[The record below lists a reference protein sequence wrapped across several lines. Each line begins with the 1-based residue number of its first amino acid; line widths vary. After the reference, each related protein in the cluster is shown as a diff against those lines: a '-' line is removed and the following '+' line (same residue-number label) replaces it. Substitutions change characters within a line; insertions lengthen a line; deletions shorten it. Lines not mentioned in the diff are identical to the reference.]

1 MKSKK
6 RETLT
11 SIIIFFVIIAIIAT
25 AIVLGL
31 IFLQEFLKEED
42 TVAED
47 FKYNATNQETKA
59 QEEIETPEIVENPI
73 NEINSTEVKNVDYS
87 NVNVDKFFYNQLNN
101 YSKTIYK
108 AFESNKENMKTGT
121 YKIELGTSFS
131 SLLSQSNGQDLLG
144 DYYQSAIEAYTY
156 DNPDVFYLSPNKMFL
171 NMETTTQGKK
181 VTYNVY
187 INSGSEANYLVDGY
201 NSKQDIDNAMSQIE
215 QVKNEILSRR
225 TGNTYNDIKLVHDYL
240 VDNVEYDSSISK
252 PNIYDIY
259 GALVRKESVCE
270 GYARSF
276 KYLMDE
282 LNIPCTLVIGTA
294 TNSQGQTE
302 NHAWNYVQINNNWYA
317 VDTTWDDPII
327 IGNGTVSESIKYR
340 YFLKGSSEIN
350 ADHFPSGKFTEN
362 GMEFSYPNLS
372 SNNYE

>member
-31 IFLQEFLKEED
+31 NFLKEFIKEED

-47 FKYNATNQETKA
+47 FKYNATNQESKA
-59 QEEIETPEIVENPI
+59 QEEMETPEIVENPI

-87 NVNVDKFFYNQLNN
+87 NVNVDKFFYNQLND

-131 SLLSQSNGQDLLG
+131 SLLSQSNGQDFLG

-187 INSGSEANYLVDGY
+187 INSGSEANYLGDGY

-362 GMEFSYPNLS
+362 GMKFSYPNLN

>member
-87 NVNVDKFFYNQLNN
+87 NVNVDKFFYNQLND

-362 GMEFSYPNLS
+362 GMKFSYPNLN

>member
-47 FKYNATNQETKA
+47 FKYNATNQESKA
-59 QEEIETPEIVENPI
+59 QEEMETPEIVENPI

-87 NVNVDKFFYNQLNN
+87 NVNVDKFFYNQLND

-187 INSGSEANYLVDGY
+187 INSGSEANYLGDGY

>member
-1 MKSKK
+1 
-6 RETLT
+6 
-11 SIIIFFVIIAIIAT
+11 
-25 AIVLGL
+25 
-31 IFLQEFLKEED
+31 
-42 TVAED
+42 
-47 FKYNATNQETKA
+47 
-59 QEEIETPEIVENPI
+59 
-73 NEINSTEVKNVDYS
+73 
-87 NVNVDKFFYNQLNN
+87 
-101 YSKTIYK
+101 
-108 AFESNKENMKTGT
+108 
-121 YKIELGTSFS
+121 
-131 SLLSQSNGQDLLG
+131 
-144 DYYQSAIEAYTY
+144 
-156 DNPDVFYLSPNKMFL
+156 
-171 NMETTTQGKK
+171 METTTQGKK

>member
-201 NSKQDIDNAMSQIE
+201 NSKQDIDNAISQIE

-350 ADHFPSGKFTEN
+350 EDHFPSGKFTEN
-362 GMEFSYPNLS
+362 GMEFSYPNLN

>member
-31 IFLQEFLKEED
+31 IFLQEFLQEED

-47 FKYNATNQETKA
+47 FKYNASNAEKTA
-59 QEEIETPEIVENPI
+59 QEEIETPKIVENPV
-73 NEINSTEVKNVDYS
+73 NKINSSSVKNVDYS
-87 NVNVDKFFYNQLNN
+87 NVNVDKFFYNQLND

-201 NSKQDIDNAMSQIE
+201 NSKQDIDNANSQIE

-327 IGNGTVSESIKYR
+327 IGNGTVNESVKYK
-340 YFLKGSSEIN
+340 YFLKGSNEMN
-350 ADHFPSGKFTEN
+350 EDHFPSGKFTEN

-372 SNNYE
+372 SNNYD

>member
-87 NVNVDKFFYNQLNN
+87 NVNVDKFFYNQLND

>member
-47 FKYNATNQETKA
+47 FKYNATNQEKTA
-59 QEEIETPEIVENPI
+59 QEEIETPKIVENPV
-73 NEINSTEVKNVDYS
+73 NKINSSSVKNVDYS
-87 NVNVDKFFYNQLNN
+87 NVNVDKFFYNQLND

-350 ADHFPSGKFTEN
+350 KDHFPSGKFTEN

>member
-47 FKYNATNQETKA
+47 FKYNATNQESKA
-59 QEEIETPEIVENPI
+59 QEEMETPEIVENPI
-73 NEINSTEVKNVDYS
+73 NEIDSTEVKNVDYS
-87 NVNVDKFFYNQLNN
+87 NVNVDKFFYNQLND

>member
-47 FKYNATNQETKA
+47 FKYNATNQESKA
-59 QEEIETPEIVENPI
+59 QEEMETPEIVENPI

-87 NVNVDKFFYNQLNN
+87 NVNVDKFFYNQLND

-294 TNSQGQTE
+294 TNSQGRTE

-362 GMEFSYPNLS
+362 GMEFSYPNLN